1 MKFFV
6 INSIVT
12 IAIITSFFAVHAQG
26 TSTVKK
32 DPLCANVTS
41 QCCDGIDN
49 DGDGKY
55 DFYGAIGEK
64 DGKTII
70 YPSDPSC
77 IDLKPETIE
86 KADLPQAGKL
96 IPCVNKC
103 SFPDVIRLINN
114 LLQFLITTIFLPLF
128 VLVFIYAGYQYL
140 TAQGNSTKV
149 ANVKKLI
156 MNVVIGLVIV
166 LTAWL
171 VVKVL
176 FQTIGVEEGLLFLE

>member
-1 MKFFV
+1 MKYFF

-12 IAIITSFFAVHAQG
+12 ITIITSFFAIHAQG
-26 TSTVKK
+26 ASTVKK
-32 DPLCANVTS
+32 DPLCANITS

-55 DFYGAIGEK
+55 DFYGAVGTK
-64 DGKTII
+64 DGKTVV

-77 IDLKPETIE
+77 IKPTTDIE

-103 SFPDVIRLINN
+103 SFPDIIRLINN
-114 LLQFLITTIFLPLF
+114 LLQFLITVIFLPLF
-128 VLVFIYAGYQYL
+128 VIVFMYAGYQYL
-140 TAQGNSTKV
+140 TAQGNSAKV